1 MEKKIASNIIKE
13 IKVKIT
19 EMKKKRPNDSVYSL
33 PLSMQNFG
41 NSTTDNICITSYNC
55 YEKLAER
62 LTRSQARRVSEELV
76 KYLKELKA
84 TRGWSG
90 LMWECEDCCYDSRS
104 WYDNSVK
111 FPTNIVLMGKPCK
124 EYNSLAN
131 YLTKYC
137 NKKLNET
144 DIYSVHIGGKRGR
157 VYGEEGDRYYLCHN
171 SALCEKILA
180 DLRKYRG
187 SNDKVVC
194 TNIKEHDDIDEWELE
209 VSIRNEVEFGGVRNK
224 YFEVKISTP
233 SGKEK
238 KTIIIGRR

>member
-13 IKVKIT
+13 IKVNIT
-19 EMKKKRPNDSVYSL
+19 EMKKKRPNDSVYSV
-33 PLSMQNFG
+33 PLSMVQFM
-41 NSTTDNICITSYNC
+41 SERICISFYNPWQG
-55 YEKLAER
+55 ETLADN
-62 LTRSQARRVSEELV
+62 LTRYQAKKIAEEV
-76 KYLKELKA
+76 IKGLKELKA
-84 TRGWSG
+84 TRGWG
-90 LMWECEDCCYDSRS
+90 KLMWEIEDCCNGGNG
-104 WYDNSVK
+104 WYNDYIK
-111 FPTNIVLMGKPCK
+111 FPTNIVLMAEPCK
-124 EYNSLAN
+124 EYKSLVN
-131 YLTKYC
+131 YLSKYC
-137 NKKLNET
+137 GKNLNDT

-194 TNIKEHDDIDEWELE
+194 TNIKEYDDIDEWELE

>member
-19 EMKKKRPNDSVYSL
+19 EMKKKRPNDSVYSV
-33 PLSMQNFG
+33 PLSMVQFM
-41 NSTTDNICITSYNC
+41 SERICISFYNSWQG
-55 YEKLAER
+55 ETLADN
-62 LTRSQARRVSEELV
+62 LTRYQAKKIAEEV
-76 KYLKELKA
+76 IKGLKELKA
-84 TRGWSG
+84 TRGWG
-90 LMWECEDCCYDSRS
+90 RLMWEIEDCCNGGNG
-104 WYDNSVK
+104 WYNDYIK
-111 FPTNIVLMGKPCK
+111 FPTNIVLMGNPCK

-194 TNIKEHDDIDEWELE
+194 SNIKEHDDIDEWELE

>member
-19 EMKKKRPNDSVYSL
+19 EMKKKRPNDSVYSV
-33 PLSMQNFG
+33 PLSMVQFM
-41 NSTTDNICITSYNC
+41 SERICISFYNSWQG
-55 YEKLAER
+55 ETLADN
-62 LTRSQARRVSEELV
+62 LTRYQAKKIAEEV
-76 KYLKELKA
+76 IKGLKELKA
-84 TRGWSG
+84 TRGWG
-90 LMWECEDCCYDSRS
+90 RLMWEIEDCCNGGNG
-104 WYDNSVK
+104 WYDDYIK
-111 FPTNIVLMGKPCK
+111 FPTNIVLMAEPCK
-124 EYNSLAN
+124 EYKSLAN

>member
-13 IKVKIT
+13 IKGNIT
-19 EMKKKRPNDSVYSL
+19 EMKKKRPNESIYSV
-33 PLSMQNFG
+33 PLSMVQFM
-41 NSTTDNICITSYNC
+41 SERICISFYNSWKG
-55 YEKLAER
+55 ETLADN
-62 LTRSQARRVSEELV
+62 LTRYQAKKIAEEV
-76 KYLKELKA
+76 IKGLKELKA
-84 TRGWSG
+84 TRGWG
-90 LMWECEDCCYDSRS
+90 RLMWEIEDCCNGGNG
-104 WYDNSVK
+104 WYNDYIK
-111 FPTNIVLMGKPCK
+111 FPTNIVLMAEPCK
-124 EYNSLAN
+124 EYKSLVN
-131 YLTKYC
+131 YLSKYC
-137 NKKLNET
+137 GKNLNDT

-194 TNIKEHDDIDEWELE
+194 TNIKEHDDIDKWELE